1 INEAMQLLRL
11 SKRSQD
17 IQFENLCHD
26 SLYLL
31 GDAQRLV
38 QVFVNLLS
46 NARDASR
53 PGQTIRVDAEADKH
67 QLVVR
72 VVDEGHGVPAEKL
85 DRIFEPFYTTIDVG
99 NGTGLGLSLVY
110 SIVEEHYGHI
120 AIECPVSNGRVTCV
134 KVSLLRYHPEPV
146 TESSEPAA

>member
-1 INEAMQLLRL
+1 MQLLRL

-17 IQFENLCHD
+17 IQFENPCHD

-53 PGQTIRVDAEADKH
+53 PGQTIRADAEADKH
-67 QLVVR
+67 QLVAR
-72 VVDEGHGVPAEKL
+72 VVDEGHGVPADKR
-85 DRIFEPFYTTIDVG
+85 DPICEPFFTTKEVG
-99 NGTGLGLSLVY
+99 NGTGLGLSPVY
-110 SIVEEHYGHI
+110 SIAEEHYGHI
-120 AIECPVSNGRVTCV
+120 ATESPVSNGRGTCV
-134 KVSLLRYHPEPV
+134 EVSLPRYHPEPV
-146 TESSEPAA
+146 TESSDPAA